1 MRRHVFAKQGGTTLD
16 PAHFWLLNKA
26 YPYFSGVYGYLM
38 ANNALQ
44 YIYAGFCEKPPHT
57 DKPRGAP
64 TTWNRVKLTSQSH
77 ARLGGEPNRG
87 EGGNECNCIKQAHS
101 NESGLAR
108 QCRCRTYSE

>member
-1 MRRHVFAKQGGTTLD
+1 
-16 PAHFWLLNKA
+16 
-26 YPYFSGVYGYLM
+26 M

-77 ARLGGEPNRG
+77 ARLGGAKTGVRG
-87 EGGNECNCIKQAHS
+87 ERVQLHKASPQQRVRFGSSMSVSKFEH
-101 NESGLAR
+101 
-108 QCRCRTYSE
+108 TVSE